1 MCRVGP
7 GPCEGFLV
15 GGLMPVFW
23 WMDQDLVSLKV
34 IVLSSNEFW
43 GSMGLARL
51 YADFLLAGNI
61 VFLFG

>member
-1 MCRVGP
+1 MKVSW
-7 GPCEGFLV
+7 L

-23 WMDQDLVSLKV
+23 WMDLDLVSLKV

-43 GSMGLARL
+43 GSMGLAWL
-51 YADFLLAGNI
+51 YADFLLAGDI